1 MPVFSI
7 FLRGSRAPHDQKI
20 QSEKQ
25 AGKQKEELSAP
36 RYHHIPTHAAVDAL
50 LGGPAGWMRDDAQRI
65 RESNLKRTTMDA
77 ARPGTAPRP
86 GNSTMLSPLH
96 TAHHARGG
104 TGSSSRFGY
113 GSGVQSSSSN
123 GSNISPRW
131 SQPSGSSLSVGRHPS
146 SQGGAATSSSP
157 DYSSL
162 DAEIYRARRF
172 ATDTSD
178 ASQTAGSTPAPAIS
192 PSPSLTS
199 SSMTLSA
206 SSSPSATPNTG
217 SALSLNSFQSLKNKD
232 AIGVIYEEHSL
243 SPSDSLEMR
252 NLKSGAVATMIRE
265 LKPSST
271 ARFTRNQP
279 DLPSIRIQ
287 EMRQQTGPYAQ
298 PARQEDSLPLR
309 PQTLSRPVPYNIF
322 PVERSLVPAII
333 PSPSPSPTLT
343 DNSLDQHAKES
354 QSTTVVP
361 AGSDEN
367 KAKEAGD
374 TISTKTDSPAV
385 VPVVVAE

>member
-7 FLRGSRAPHDQKI
+7 FLRGRRAPHDQKI

-65 RESNLKRTTMDA
+65 RESNLKRTTMDV
-77 ARPGTAPRP
+77 ARPGTGLRP

-96 TAHHARGG
+96 TEHHARGG
-104 TGSSSRFGY
+104 AGSSSRYGY
-113 GSGVQSSSSN
+113 GSGVQSSSSSS
-123 GSNISPRW
+123 SNVSPRW
-131 SQPSGSSLSVGRHPS
+131 SQQPSSSLSVGRYPS

-178 ASQTAGSTPAPAIS
+178 ASQTASSTPAPAIS

-206 SSSPSATPNTG
+206 SSSPSTTPNTG
-217 SALSLNSFQSLKNKD
+217 SALSLNSFQSLKNKGMLFTLRFD
-232 AIGVIYEEHSL
+232 IPRPTSLHSL
-243 SPSDSLEMR
+243 ADREKTLLESSM
-252 NLKSGAVATMIRE
+252 KSTVF
-265 LKPSST
+265 L
-271 ARFTRNQP
+271 
-279 DLPSIRIQ
+279 
-287 EMRQQTGPYAQ
+287 RQTPW
-298 PARQEDSLPLR
+298 
-309 PQTLSRPVPYNIF
+309 
-322 PVERSLVPAII
+322 
-333 PSPSPSPTLT
+333 
-343 DNSLDQHAKES
+343 K
-354 QSTTVVP
+354 
-361 AGSDEN
+361 
-367 KAKEAGD
+367 
-374 TISTKTDSPAV
+374 
-385 VPVVVAE
+385 